1 MWCLYVQDLLKD
13 FLDKKDRGE
22 LMIQKATSLL
32 KTILKEVSASL
43 KDIFYDNVGSQSKHI
58 TQPTPLYRFINCKV
72 DAGFP
77 ESPLYKAES
86 AEDVTWLKNR
96 NK

>member
-43 KDIFYDNVGSQSKHI
+43 KDIVYDNVGSRSKHI
-58 TQPTPLYRFINCKV
+58 TQPIAYTGSLILKLMLGFLKV
-72 DAGFP
+72 HYTKLNQLRVLPG
-77 ESPLYKAES
+77 
-86 AEDVTWLKNR
+86 
-96 NK
+96 